1 MTASEGFGARLRTSI
16 DRRSAVPYY
25 VQMKEALREQ
35 IESGT
40 WQPGTRIP
48 GEPELCRLFGVSRTV
63 VRQALKEMEYE
74 GLVLR
79 EKGRGTFVAEPKI
92 SSRSLVHSLAGF
104 YEDMDARGLTPVNE
118 VLEQGIVPAGAKVA
132 VNLKLEDLAPVIK
145 LTRLRFVQGEPI
157 VLVTS
162 YLPYELCRELVNA
175 DLSRQSLY
183 AFLEKECGLA
193 VARGRRRIDAIVADE
208 YEAGLLSIDKG
219 SPLMRV
225 ESVSYAQDG
234 APVEYFI
241 GLFRSDRAQFEVEI
255 VRVEEG
261 KDVMEA
267 VGFDQE
273 EPWLA

>member
-1 MTASEGFGARLRTSI
+1 MMASEGVGTRLRTSI

-25 VQMKEALREQ
+25 VQMKEALRAQ

-40 WQPGTRIP
+40 WQPGMRIP

-132 VNLKLEDLAPVIK
+132 ANLKLEDLAPVIK
-145 LTRLRFVQGEPI
+145 LTRLRFVQSEPL

-162 YLPYELCRELVNA
+162 YLPYELCRQLVNA

-183 AFLEKECGLA
+183 AFLEKRCGLA
-193 VARGRRRIDAIVADE
+193 VARGRRRIDAVVADE
-208 YEAGLLSIDKG
+208 YEAGLLQIDKG

-225 ESVSYAQDG
+225 ESVSYSQNG
-234 APVEYFI
+234 TPVEYFL

-255 VRVEEG
+255 LRVEEG
-261 KDVMEA
+261 KDMMEA
-267 VGFDQE
+267 VGIDQE